1 MDDADTCLICCMYS
15 LNDILVIGQR
25 KKVNIN
31 SSAKTEPQTGIIIFF
46 TFIVPCI
53 IVIV

>member
-31 SSAKTEPQTGIIIFF
+31 SSAKTGIIIFF
-46 TFIVPCI
+46 TFIVLCI